1 MIAKGSRVRIMGGP
15 YEGHDGTVL
24 DEVGSAGLS
33 FSRGGPSIRVR
44 LDGSGTSI
52 SVVLFDLKA
61 FPSRESFKSDAA
73 GATPDAA

>member
-1 MIAKGSRVRIMGGP
+1 MIAKGSRVRIMCGP

-24 DEVGSAGLS
+24 DEVGSAGFS

-61 FPSRESFKSDAA
+61 FPTRPSLKSGAASATTDAA
-73 GATPDAA
+73 